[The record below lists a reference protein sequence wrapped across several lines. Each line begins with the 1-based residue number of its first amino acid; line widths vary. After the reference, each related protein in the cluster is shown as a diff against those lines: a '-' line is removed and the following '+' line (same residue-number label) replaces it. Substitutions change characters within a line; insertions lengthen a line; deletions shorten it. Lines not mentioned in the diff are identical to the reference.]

1 MLERR
6 LAGINVRPRSHV
18 QASPQLTEALITL
31 GPWVVLLMTFAETA
45 FITGFFVPAL
55 PTIML
60 ACLLALEGHFGLG
73 GVVLATVSG
82 GALGDSTGFWVG
94 RRGGRR
100 LLEGGGRI
108 RELAR
113 RGERRTTAIMD
124 RHSLLGVSLAR
135 CVSFVRTLMPLT
147 AGMSN
152 LGYRRFLLY
161 DMLGVAV
168 WAAGSILVGVGAAAG
183 WRRVRDDLGPWWAAG
198 AVLVVAVVWSILK
211 IRRMMSSRRGGWD
224 EAGPGAEV

>member
-1 MLERR
+1 MQS
-6 LAGINVRPRSHV
+6 N
-18 QASPQLTEALITL
+18 PQLTEALVTL

-60 ACLLALEGHFGLG
+60 ACLLALEGHYGLG

-100 LLEGGGRI
+100 LLDGGGRI

-124 RHSLLGVSLAR
+124 RHSILGVSLAR
-135 CVSFVRTLMPLT
+135 CISFVRTLMPLT

-152 LGYRRFLLY
+152 LAYRRFLLY
-161 DMLGVAV
+161 DLLGVAV
-168 WAAGSILVGVGAAAG
+168 WAAGSIVVGVGAAVG
-183 WRRVRDDLGPWWAAG
+183 WQRVRDDLGPWWAAG
-198 AVLVVAVVWSILK
+198 AILLAGVIWSVLK
-211 IRRMMSSRRGGWD
+211 IRRMLSSRRTGGG
-224 EAGPGAEV
+224 EATAGVEG